1 MTDLRA
7 LTARP
12 GANDLPYEDPHLPG
26 HPLTL
31 RSARP
36 RHCTPETPVVF
47 VHHGVLRN
55 GGDYRDFWLPLVD
68 EAGVLAIVPE
78 FSNDAFPGSLW
89 YNFGNRTDGEGR
101 PKPRAEWTYNVN
113 GRVFAALREHGIVR
127 RNGYGMFGHSAGGQF
142 VHRLISLGFRDRVA
156 AAVTANA
163 GTYAMPD
170 PSVPFPF
177 GLGDAG
183 VDDAALRA
191 LLAYRLTVMAGTL
204 DIDTADEHFPKDA
217 SAMRQ
222 GGTRHA
228 RAHNY
233 VAAARAEATRLGTSC
248 AWTIIDVAGVDHD
261 GNRMSAAAAPILA
274 AALHAAPT

>member
-1 MTDLRA
+1 MIDFRA
-7 LTARP
+7 LIARP
-12 GANDLPYEDPHLPG
+12 GANDLPYEDPALPG

-68 EAGVLAIVPE
+68 EANVLAIVPE
-78 FSNDAFPGSLW
+78 FSAEAFPGSPW
-89 YNFGNRTDGEGR
+89 YNFGNRTDDEGK
-101 PKPRAEWTYNVN
+101 PKPRGEWTYGIN
-113 GRVFAALREHGIVR
+113 GRVFTALRDHGITR
-127 RNGYGMFGHSAGGQF
+127 RSGYAMFGHSAGGQF
-142 VHRLISLGFRDRVA
+142 VHRLISLGFRDRVI

-170 PSVPFPF
+170 LATPFPF
-177 GLGDAG
+177 GLGDTG
-183 VDDAALRA
+183 MDEAALRK
-191 LLAYRLTVMAGTL
+191 LLAFRLTVSAGTL
-204 DIDTADEHFPKDA
+204 DIVTDDEHFPKDEA
-217 SAMRQ
+217 AMRQ
-222 GGTRHA
+222 GGTRYE

-233 VAAARAEATRLGTSC
+233 IATARAVAERFGMHC
-248 AWTIIDVAGVDHD
+248 AWTITDVAGVDHD

-274 AALHAAPT
+274 AALHAAPI